1 MVVHCDNKAALS
13 IAVNPT
19 HHEKMKHVEI
29 DCHYIRDKV
38 SDGSIAPQYVP
49 SKEQLA
55 DIFTKPISIA
65 QQAHI
70 LSKLAAQPLTASLRG
85 SEERSI
91 PP

>member
-1 MVVHCDNKAALS
+1 
-13 IAVNPT
+13 
-19 HHEKMKHVEI
+19 MKHMEI

-38 SDGSIAPQYVP
+38 SYGSIAPQYVP

-55 DIFTKPISIA
+55 DIFTKPISIT
-65 QQAHI
+65 QQVHI
-70 LSKLAAQPLTASLRG
+70 LSKLAAQLLTTSLRG